1 MNYNF
6 LCNDSQKIRLIVD
19 TDAKNEADD
28 QYAIVHQA
36 LTPKFDIVG
45 YIAAHFENKHGEGQK
60 KSMMKSY
67 EELELV
73 FRLMGMGKKFPI
85 YKGAERAMVSAD
97 EPIVSEGANFI
108 VREAMR
114 EDERPLF
121 VVFQGAITDLAA
133 AYLIE
138 PRIADRMT
146 AVWIGGGEYP
156 VGEWE
161 FNLSQDIIAANVVFS
176 SKLNLWQIPISSYRF
191 VRTSMSELQ
200 YKVKP
205 YGAIG
210 EYLFTQ
216 MISCHMA
223 RATDATFSEGN
234 AESFIYPFDN
244 YPLETWC
251 LGDSPL
257 VGLMLDSHSCNYE
270 YIPAPNVTE
279 DMFYI
284 HNTGNRPIRV
294 YKYIDSN
301 LTMEDFFAKMQ
312 LNYGENRG
320 SGK

>member
-1 MNYNF
+1 MSYDF
-6 LCNDSQKIRLIVD
+6 ACNDSQKIRLIVD

-36 LTPKFDIVG
+36 LTPRFDIVG
-45 YIAAHFENKHGEGQK
+45 YIAAHFENKHGEGQCR
-60 KSMMKSY
+60 SMMKSY

-73 FRLMGMGKKFPI
+73 FRLMGMADRFKI
-85 YKGAERAMVSAD
+85 YRGAERAMTRAD
-97 EPIVSEGANFI
+97 EPVISEGAQLI
-108 VREAMR
+108 VKEAMR
-114 EDERPLF
+114 DDPRPLF

-138 PRIADRMT
+138 PRIANRMT

-176 SKLNLWQIPISSYRF
+176 STLDLWQIPISSYRF
-191 VRTSMSELQ
+191 VRTSMTELQ

-216 MISCHMA
+216 MLACHMA
-223 RATDATFSEGN
+223 RATDTTFTEGN
-234 AESFIYPFDN
+234 AESFIYPFEN

-257 VGLMLDSHSCNYE
+257 VGLMLDAHRCDYE

-284 HNTGNRPIRV
+284 HGTGNRPIKV
-294 YKYIDSN
+294 YKYIDSS
-301 LTMEDFFAKMQ
+301 LTMEDFFAK
-312 LNYGENRG
+312 LRLTYGKNR
-320 SGK
+320 